1 MFKIRFK
8 SRVLKSA
15 KKLSK
20 KEKGRVKEVINT
32 IEFDPLP
39 FRKYDIQKLSGHQ
52 DTYRI
57 RIGRV
62 RITYEVDP
70 KERLIIV
77 HYIGYRS
84 GAY

>member
-20 KEKGRVKEVINT
+20 EEKEKIREVINT

-39 FRKYDIQKLSGHQ
+39 FRKYDIQKLKGHQ
-52 DTYRI
+52 DIYRI
-57 RIGRV
+57 RIGKV
-62 RITYEVDP
+62 RITYEVDL
-70 KERLIIV
+70 KEKLIIV